1 MAGAEETWDSVIVEF
16 CAVASR
22 SGIRGRFTVGPLVVP
37 HAAKVGQLGRQLP
50 RDPDR
55 RAGRRGRARAKRDA
69 PHRHT
74 GTVPTRTHT
83 ALRVE

>member
-1 MAGAEETWDSVIVEF
+1 MSRMVGCGWGGRDVGQSVVVEF

-22 SGIRGRFTVGPLVVP
+22 SGIRGGLS

-74 GTVPTRTHT
+74 TGTVPTRTPQ
-83 ALRVE
+83 